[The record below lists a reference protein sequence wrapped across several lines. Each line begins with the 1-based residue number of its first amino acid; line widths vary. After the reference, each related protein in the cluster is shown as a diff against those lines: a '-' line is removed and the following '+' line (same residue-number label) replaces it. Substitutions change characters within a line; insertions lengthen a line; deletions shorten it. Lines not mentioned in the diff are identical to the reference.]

1 MYQDAEK
8 ILGSDLAVY
17 QKYVENNYKLPP
29 GEDSRITP
37 VGRFLRATSLD
48 ELPQLINVLR
58 GDMSLVGPRPIVPP
72 EIDKYGDYGVLFTSV
87 KPGLTGNWQVSGRS
101 EISDY
106 SRRAALDIEYVRDQS
121 LRTDIDILLKTIPA
135 VLSRK
140 GAH

>member
-1 MYQDAEK
+1 
-8 ILGSDLAVY
+8 
-17 QKYVENNYKLPP
+17 
-29 GEDSRITP
+29 
-37 VGRFLRATSLD
+37 
-48 ELPQLINVLR
+48 
-58 GDMSLVGPRPIVPP
+58 
-72 EIDKYGDYGVLFTSV
+72 LFTSV

-121 LRTDIDILLKTIPA
+121 LRTDVDILLRTIPA